1 MKKVQILAKKLV
13 KNELKSLILAL
24 GFFFKKYE
32 YWGKMNL
39 KSMNI
44 GKKIVK
50 NELKS
55 LILALGFKKKNEYWQ
70 KKETPL
76 LHRLFPNNELNSLV
90 IALGIKQ

>member
-13 KNELKSLILAL
+13 KHELESCILAL
-24 GFFFKKYE
+24 GFFLKKKYE
-32 YWGKMNL
+32 YLGKN
-39 KSMNI
+39 KF
-44 GKKIVK
+44 KKVWILAK
-50 NELKS
+50 RLIENELKS

-90 IALGIKQ
+90 